1 MKKYVVIIE
10 ETVSEQ
16 FAVTADSEE
25 DAGKIARERYNNTEF
40 VLEPGNLTGRK
51 MAVLSRDGEAAVWT
65 EF

>member
-10 ETVSEQ
+10 ETVSGE
-16 FAVTADSEE
+16 FTVTADSEE

-40 VLEPGNLTGRK
+40 VLEPGNLIGRK